1 MDNQELFQTRVLI
14 IGSGIAGLSAAIE
27 LAENNVPS
35 IVITRSDDIT
45 DSNTH
50 RAQGGII
57 YKGKNDSQQLLIKD
71 IKAAGAGLCHHEAV
85 DLLAQKGA
93 KHLEYLLLNKLKVP
107 FDKID
112 NQLAMCKEA
121 AHSVDRIIH
130 AKDAT
135 GKAIQQALTT
145 EAVKNSLI
153 TIIPNHTA
161 IDLITPD
168 HHSTDKLTVYQRKSC
183 VGAYVLDNESS
194 KVKRIIAEHTIIASG
209 GLGQIFLHSSN
220 PKGSRGD
227 GIAMANRAGARIIN
241 TEFVQFH
248 PTTFYKKGAANFL
261 ISEAVRGAG
270 AILVDEYGQP
280 FMHKYA
286 PKWLDLAPR
295 DVVSRSIFTEMT
307 LNDTP
312 CMYLDIKSQLPADEI
327 IDRFPTIYEYCLK
340 FNIDITTQLIPV
352 TPAAH
357 YSCGGIWVDKFG
369 KTDIEQLYAVGE
381 VACTGLH
388 GANRLASTSLLEG
401 LVWGIEAARDIV
413 WKKNSMAA
421 MEVSTIPAWY
431 SQPNNQADEVLIQH
445 DIQRIQSI
453 MWNYVGVSRSPERLI
468 RALRELR
475 NLETDIEQFYR
486 NNKVSDL
493 LIGLRNTVRTS
504 IIITL
509 AAWSNKNSIGCH
521 YREDGQPLGA
531 RSRIGTVA
539 REC

>member
-1 MDNQELFQTRVLI
+1 MINQQLIQTKVLI

-27 LAENNVPS
+27 LAENNIASV
-35 IVITRSDDIT
+35 VITRSADIN
-45 DSNTH
+45 DSNTR

-57 YKGKNDSQQLLIKD
+57 YKGKNDTQQLLVND
-71 IKAAGAGLCHHEAV
+71 IEAAGAGLCHHEAV
-85 DLLAQKGA
+85 DLLARKGTQY
-93 KHLEYLLLNKLKVP
+93 LQYLLLDKLKVV
-107 FDKID
+107 FDRKD
-112 NQLAMCKEA
+112 QLLATCKEA

-135 GKAIQQALTT
+135 GQVIQQALSN
-145 EAVKNSLI
+145 AAINNPLI
-153 TIIPNHTA
+153 TVITNHTA

-168 HHSTDKLTVYQRKSC
+168 HHSTDKLTVYQRKRC
-183 VGAYVLDNESS
+183 VGAYVLDNEST
-194 KVKRIIAEHTIIASG
+194 KVRRIIAEYTIIASG

-248 PTTFYKKGAANFL
+248 PTTFYKKGADNFL

-270 AILVDEYGQP
+270 AKLVDDKGIP

-286 PKWLDLAPR
+286 PEWLDLAPR

-307 LNDTP
+307 LHDKP
-312 CMYLDIKSQLPADEI
+312 CMYLDIKSQLSAEEI
-327 IDRFPTIYEYCLK
+327 IERFPTIYQYCLK
-340 FNIDITTQLIPV
+340 FDMDITKQLIPV

-357 YSCGGIWVDKFG
+357 YSCGGIWVDMCG
-369 KTDIEQLYAVGE
+369 KTDIEQLYAIGE

-401 LVWGIEAARDIV
+401 LVWGIESAHHIV
-413 WKKNSMAA
+413 QTLSSVKPIDTH
-421 MEVSTIPAWY
+421 TIPCWH
-431 SQPNNQADEVLIQH
+431 SKPDSQADEVLIQH

-509 AAWSNKNSIGCH
+509 AAWSNKNSVGCH
-521 YREDGQPLGA
+521 YREDA
-531 RSRIGTVA
+531 
-539 REC
+539 

>member
-1 MDNQELFQTRVLI
+1 MNELIQTKVLI
-14 IGSGIAGLSAAIE
+14 IGSGIAGLTAAIE
-27 LAENNVPS
+27 LAENNIAS
-35 IVITRSDDIT
+35 TVITRSADIN
-45 DSNTH
+45 DSNTR

-57 YKGKNDSQQLLIKD
+57 YKGENDSKQLLADD
-71 IKAAGAGLCHHEAV
+71 IEAAGAGLCHHQAV
-85 DLLAQKGA
+85 DLLAEKGA
-93 KHLEYLLLNKLKVP
+93 EHLKYLLLDKLNVAFDTVNKE
-107 FDKID
+107 
-112 NQLAMCKEA
+112 NGQLATCKEA
-121 AHSVDRIIH
+121 AHSVNRIIH

-135 GKAIQQALTT
+135 GKAIQQALTQ
-145 EAVKNSLI
+145 EAVQNPFISIL
-153 TIIPNHTA
+153 PNHTA

-168 HHSTDKLTVYQRKSC
+168 HHSNDRLSVYQRKSC
-183 VGAYVLDNESS
+183 VGAYVLDNKST
-194 KVKRIIAEHTIIASG
+194 KVKRIIAENTIIASG

-220 PKGSRGD
+220 PKGARGD

-248 PTTFYKKGAANFL
+248 PTTFYKKGADNFL

-270 AILVDEYGQP
+270 AKLVNANGEP
-280 FMHKYA
+280 FMQKYA
-286 PKWLDLAPR
+286 PEWLDLAPR

-307 LNDTP
+307 QRDVP
-312 CMYLDIKSQLPADEI
+312 CMYLDIKSELTADEI
-327 IDRFPTIYEYCLK
+327 IDRFPTIYHYCL
-340 FNIDITTQLIPV
+340 NHDVDITQQLIPV

-357 YSCGGIWVDKFG
+357 YSCGGIWVDEVG
-369 KTDIEQLYAVGE
+369 KTDIEQLYAIGE

-401 LVWGIEAARDIV
+401 LVWGIESARHIV
-413 WKKNSMAA
+413 KTPVKPID
-421 MEVSTIPAWY
+421 EKTIPHWKF
-431 SQPNNQADEVLIQH
+431 SKDNFADEVLIQH
-445 DIQRIQSI
+445 DIARIQSL

-509 AAWSNKNSIGCH
+509 AAWSNTSSIGCH
-521 YREDGQPLGA
+521 YREDD
-531 RSRIGTVA
+531 
-539 REC
+539 